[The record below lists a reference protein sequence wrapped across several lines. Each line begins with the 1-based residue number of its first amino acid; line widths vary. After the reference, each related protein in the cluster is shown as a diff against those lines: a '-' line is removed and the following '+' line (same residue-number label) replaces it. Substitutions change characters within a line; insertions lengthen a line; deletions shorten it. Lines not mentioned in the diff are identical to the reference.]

1 MIHSV
6 SVYMMLIGHLRNSA
20 PLLMMLVRDTCL
32 FLYFADTK
40 TKERRQFVERGA
52 EDSTLRG
59 NKKEEKPSKYPKKEQ
74 PSGIS
79 LSSLSPCRAQ
89 GGQRSTLKV
98 YLVPYPP
105 DQGTKQFR
113 KEV

>member
-40 TKERRQFVERGA
+40 TKERRQFVERREELKTLLFGEIKKKKSLASTRKKNNQVASACQVFPPA
-52 EDSTLRG
+52 EPKGDSDR
-59 NKKEEKPSKYPKKEQ
+59 
-74 PSGIS
+74 
-79 LSSLSPCRAQ
+79 R
-89 GGQRSTLKV
+89 
-98 YLVPYPP
+98 
-105 DQGTKQFR
+105 
-113 KEV
+113 